1 MNTRESAGV
10 KELESQRDILA
21 SRAAEYAGL
30 LAETGEQ
37 LAAAVKTIE
46 SILAEKAKL
55 TLTISQQAND
65 ISELQAQL
73 PDRPVA
79 IQDDRN

>member
-10 KELESQRDILA
+10 KEIETQRELA
-21 SRAAEYAGL
+21 LSRAAEYAGL
-30 LAETGEQ
+30 LAEAQEQ
-37 LAAAVKTIE
+37 LAAAVKTVE
-46 SILAEKAKL
+46 GLLAEKAKL
-55 TLTISQQAND
+55 TLTISQQTAD

>member
-10 KELESQRDILA
+10 KEIETQRELA
-21 SRAAEYAGL
+21 LSRAAEYAGL
-30 LAETGEQ
+30 LAEAQEQ

-46 SILAEKAKL
+46 ELSAAHAKL
-55 TLTISQQAND
+55 QLQLIERNQQLLEAR
-65 ISELQAQL
+65 AV
-73 PDRPVA
+73 PGPVA